1 MDVDVDVEAAN
12 AGGLDVYRKVCR
24 RCGFVMQHGI
34 GQRDISGD
42 TFKKLPRA
50 AIEFIQKRGR
60 DRR

>member
-12 AGGLDVYRKVCR
+12 AGGLDVYRKCCR
-24 RCGFVMQHGI
+24 RCGYVVQHGI
-34 GQRDISGD
+34 GQRVISGD
-42 TFKKLPRA
+42 TFKKLPRQ